1 MHPLSARARRGAQSG
16 APSGAPPAKRPR
28 PKNRTLIW
36 FLAVLLCVPLAIS
49 AVSFGNFMV
58 LPVAANDPLALT
70 ALAPNPLFRALK
82 IALIVIGSLVIATHV
97 RETRALLGRVNRFFL
112 AYIVLAFFSIAWS
125 ADASSTIARFVSTIS
140 TVIVCFAFCL
150 AGWHRQRFQSVVR
163 PLLTL
168 LMAGSL
174 AYIVMAPEYALDVDR
189 AGYHGLASQK
199 NPFGELCALGV
210 LLWMHGW
217 ISGEVKIWKAILG
230 AGLGWTCLWLSHS
243 STSLLATAFASW
255 LMFLLLRTSPSLR
268 RYTPY
273 MVTLFASLVVA
284 YALAVL
290 QLVPGLATLLLGPIT
305 AITGKDMTF
314 TNRAMI
320 WDIIKEHAQLHPLL
334 GTGFGAYWTGAV
346 PESPSYVFLTRMYFW
361 PSEAHNGYLD
371 VVNDLGFVGLICLL
385 GFLTVFVR
393 QSLQLF
399 KTDRPQGA
407 LYLALFFQQA
417 MTNLS
422 ESLWFSPMGILPMV
436 MTTLMT
442 FSLAAGLLDQQRLR
456 VQSAAKQSTAK
467 PSAAKPNVALRNRFG
482 LRR

>member
-1 MHPLSARARRGAQSG
+1 M
-16 APSGAPPAKRPR
+16 
-28 PKNRTLIW
+28 
-36 FLAVLLCVPLAIS
+36 LLWVPLAVS
-49 AVSFGNFMV
+49 AVSFGTFMV

-82 IALIVIGSLVIATHV
+82 IALIVIGLLVIATHV
-97 RETRALLGRVNRFFL
+97 KEARALLRRVNRFFL
-112 AYIVLAFFSIAWS
+112 AYMILAFFSIAWS
-125 ADASSTIARFVSTIS
+125 ADPSSTTARFVSTIS
-140 TVIVCFAFCL
+140 TVIVCLAFCL
-150 AGWHRQRFQSVVR
+150 AGWHRQRFQHVVR
-163 PLLTL
+163 PVLTL
-168 LMAGSL
+168 LLAGSL
-174 AYIVMAPEYALDVDR
+174 VYIVMAPEYALDVDK

-199 NPFGELCALGV
+199 NPFGELCAIGV

-217 ISGEVKIWKAILG
+217 IAGEVKIWKAILG
-230 AGLGWTCLWLSHS
+230 AGLGWSCLWLSHS
-243 STSLLATAFASW
+243 STSLLATAFATW
-255 LMFLLLRTSPSLR
+255 LMLMLLRTAPSIR

-273 MVTLFASLVVA
+273 VVTLFACLVVA

-290 QLVPGLATLLLGPIT
+290 QLVPGLATVLLGPIT

-320 WDIIKEHAQLHPLL
+320 WDIIKEHAQLHPFL

-399 KTDRPQGA
+399 KADRPQGA

-436 MTTLMT
+436 VTTLMT
-442 FSLAAGLLDQQRLR
+442 FSLAAGLVDQQRLR
-456 VQSAAKQSTAK
+456 VLQSAVKQ
-467 PSAAKPNVALRNRFG
+467 SAAKPNVALRNRFG